1 MFNMKS
7 SYKNICTYIFII
19 IVGMFF
25 LPANG
30 FTQSIALDTDL
41 GQDVVASS
49 SLPKSDPGLEILQD
63 VVNLISNI
71 FPSSDPSTELDQ
83 DVITG
88 TSTSSTSTPPT
99 STSTPPSDPS
109 TDDDQDSPADVE
121 ESVPGPLPSSDP
133 STELDQD
140 VITGTSTSSTST
152 PPTSTSTPP
161 SDPSGDGDQ
170 DGTLPDQPESET
182 VITQDNNSG
191 GVSSGSSG
199 SRGSVVFNGGLVN
212 QNLGSVQNVPIQSIV
227 VTGNAPQNVP
237 LLGEEVGS
245 SDLAAV
251 GEAPPLFDVSS
262 QPVLAEQQN
271 LLPWIVF
278 LLILFGLMIVLIRYL
293 VRRKRAEA
301 EAVSI
306 AERSLNGVKKKP

>member
-71 FPSSDPSTELDQ
+71 FPSSDR
-83 DVITG
+83 
-88 TSTSSTSTPPT
+88 
-99 STSTPPSDPS
+99 
-109 TDDDQDSPADVE
+109 
-121 ESVPGPLPSSDP
+121 